1 MVTHYQQTLN
11 AVVNV
16 KENKMYIKSI
26 HTNQVYK
33 VEEFPMYGG
42 YIESTRE
49 EYEEFCRKNGVE
61 CEEDT
66 GQATV

>member
-1 MVTHYQQTLN
+1 
-11 AVVNV
+11 
-16 KENKMYIKSI
+16 MYIKSI

>member
-1 MVTHYQQTLN
+1 MVIQFQQTLN

-33 VEEFPMYGG
+33 VKEFPMYGG